1 MYLFHLDDYYD
12 KTAGLVGNLLR
23 QRLCGCNTSEEKA
36 EQWRIWINR
45 WSNFSVDS
53 FLRSTY
59 EGILKI
65 AKFGDKSDEDSPI
78 DGPKMLLPLKKL
90 LPWPDEAFMGYK
102 TFNYTSSLDVSI
114 VESSRDTLGHWWED
128 HMHSFEGGLSAL
140 PNAFQERLKNYIT
153 YNRTVSE
160 VVFSYKPQTDRTV
173 KIHVDVKGV
182 ITKSGRPFT
191 VEGDA
196 VILTVPL
203 NVMRGII
210 IKSSK
215 DTPLNAFPSE
225 YQKAIDNVWYSPST
239 KIMLQY
245 RERFWEKDG
254 IKGGFSKTN
263 RPIGQLHYPTDIPK
277 SSGVPVPEDSK
288 KGILMV
294 YTWKSEALLFGSMDH
309 STAIGLA
316 LSQIDEIHPGSSEF
330 FETGAVQA
338 WYSDPSTLGAFAN
351 LKPREYYNVLYLM
364 TAPWRNVYFAG
375 EAISF
380 ANGWIQGA
388 LESGLRAAYQ
398 FTFDNEDKHYIT
410 CAV

>member
-1 MYLFHLDDYYD
+1 MIDDYYD

-23 QRLCGCNTSEEKA
+23 QRLCGCKTIKEEA
-36 EQWRIWINR
+36 EQWNIWINR

-59 EGILKI
+59 EGILDV
-65 AKFGDKSDEDSPI
+65 AKFGDKGDEDAPI

-102 TFNYTSSLDVSI
+102 TFNYTPSLDVSI
-114 VESSRDTLGHWWED
+114 VELSRETLGHWWED
-128 HMHSFEGGLSAL
+128 VMHSFEGGLSAL
-140 PNAFQERLKNYIT
+140 PNAFEKELKNYIT

-160 VVFSYKPQTDRTV
+160 VVFSYKPSPPTDGPV

-210 IKSSK
+210 IKSK
-215 DTPLNAFPSE
+215 DTPLNAFPNE
-225 YQKAIDNVWYSPST
+225 YQKAIENVRYSPST

-263 RPIGQLHYPTDIPK
+263 RPIGQLHYPTISP
-277 SSGVPVPEDSK
+277 GVPVLEDTK

-316 LSQIDEIHPGSSEF
+316 LSQIEEIHPESSKF

-338 WYSDPSTLGAFAN
+338 WYSDPSTLGAFAY

-364 TAPWRNVYFAG
+364 TQPWRNVYFAG

-380 ANGWIQGA
+380 ANG
-388 LESGLRAAYQ
+388 
-398 FTFDNEDKHYIT
+398 
-410 CAV
+410 